1 MLVIIVDV
9 VVEIGA
15 ERTEEGGHLYL
26 APTVHIVGLSIKG
39 TGLHFVIFML
49 LNKNISCWQRA
60 LCIWSIISFHL
71 HDYSLG

>member
-9 VVEIGA
+9 AVEIGA
-15 ERTEEGGHLYL
+15 EHTEEGGHLYS
-26 APTVHIVGLSIKG
+26 APAVHIVGLSIKG
-39 TGLHFVIFML
+39 TGLHSVIFML

-71 HDYSLG
+71 PDYSLR